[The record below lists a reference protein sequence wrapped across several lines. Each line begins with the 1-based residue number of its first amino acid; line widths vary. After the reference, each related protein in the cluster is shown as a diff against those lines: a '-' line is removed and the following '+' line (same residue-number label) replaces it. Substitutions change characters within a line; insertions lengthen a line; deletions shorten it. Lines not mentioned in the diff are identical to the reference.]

1 MIGGKILRIHIWQKT
16 RNFLPRKTKCQ
27 SKSAQQQ
34 IKVLLKLTI
43 VPSSIFKV
51 NIQISVPISI
61 IDLSLKMKTLKK

>member
-27 SKSAQQQ
+27 SKSVQQQ

-51 NIQISVPISI
+51 NIEISVPI
-61 IDLSLKMKTLKK
+61 IDLCLKMKTLKK

>member
-16 RNFLPRKTKCQ
+16 RNFLPRKTKFQ

-51 NIQISVPISI
+51 NIEISVPI

>member
-16 RNFLPRKTKCQ
+16 RNFLPRKTKFQ

-51 NIQISVPISI
+51 NIEISVPI
-61 IDLSLKMKTLKK
+61 IDLCLKMKTLKK

>member
-51 NIQISVPISI
+51 NIEISVPI

>member
-16 RNFLPRKTKCQ
+16 RNFLPRKTKFQ

-43 VPSSIFKV
+43 VPSSIFQV
-51 NIQISVPISI
+51 NIEISVPI